1 MVAGRSWLF
10 AYLFWPV
17 VPAEADWNAA
27 AFQKV
32 SYTLLLMPSI
42 TGRPK
47 PNVADLSLSVDSG

>member
-32 SYTLLLMPSI
+32 SYTLLLTLDV
-42 TGRPK
+42 TGRLK
-47 PNVADLSLSVDSG
+47 IDLADLSPSVDSG